1 MKYLGL
7 LGLSI
12 IGMFM
17 FMIVVRVPY
26 FLIKYLRVHCKVSQE
41 LRKSLTQE
49 KDALQHLRSDKRG
62 KQKQNAAVDAKIRLL
77 SFKESML
84 FWPKEFKIIFFL
96 CFFYVVLQSFLNL
109 AKWKWWENDVSSFI
123 MLLLGIAWCCV
134 IILSPI
140 IAVLFVKLSRK
151 LRKTLQQ
158 LEEAIVQRDKAL
170 AMQDTIGGKD
180 ER

>member
-1 MKYLGL
+1 M
-7 LGLSI
+7 
-12 IGMFM
+12 
-17 FMIVVRVPY
+17 
-26 FLIKYLRVHCKVSQE
+26 
-41 LRKSLTQE
+41 
-49 KDALQHLRSDKRG
+49 
-62 KQKQNAAVDAKIRLL
+62 
-77 SFKESML
+77 
-84 FWPKEFKIIFFL
+84 
-96 CFFYVVLQSFLNL
+96 VLQSFLNL